1 IIIKNQLS
9 PYQYQVK
16 IETLEVL
23 INQLI
28 NSETIDFVGE
38 PLEGLQLMGLLET
51 RLLNFENIILLSAN
65 EGKLP
70 LGNSQN
76 TYLPFDVRKQFN
88 LHTFLENDGIY
99 AYHFYRF
106 LQNAK
111 NIYLLYNALGS
122 GVNTGEKTRF
132 ITQIEMESQHK
143 IEHIIIENT
152 SEPIN
157 QEPITIEK
165 TPAVLEKLEEW
176 KQKVSP
182 SHLVTYLYNPIDFY
196 LDKIL
201 NTRETTEIEEELS
214 QRNYGTLVHN
224 ALEYLYGKIISKIL
238 KVNDLEN
245 LLQQVDESI
254 DKAIERLKHQ
264 PEFYE
269 KGMNFVHKQIAKR
282 VVESVLNYD
291 LELVKNGN
299 ALEIVALER
308 KIENIPFKIDEN
320 NGVIFYGFIDRI
332 DILNGTLRIIDYK
345 TAKPKNL
352 KIKVKEDKIE
362 NLFFDD
368 KHKQAMQLCIYQ
380 YCISQ
385 IDEFKNR
392 ELETGIWSFA
402 EVNNGVQKVEFTEGN
417 FEDSLVSVKN
427 LILEILN
434 PEIPFTEKVHESW
447 N

>member
-1 IIIKNQLS
+1 
-9 PYQYQVK
+9 
-16 IETLEVL
+16 
-23 INQLI
+23 
-28 NSETIDFVGE
+28 
-38 PLEGLQLMGLLET
+38 M
-51 RLLNFENIILLSAN
+51 
-65 EGKLP
+65 
-70 LGNSQN
+70 
-76 TYLPFDVRKQFN
+76 
-88 LHTFLENDGIY
+88 
-99 AYHFYRF
+99 
-106 LQNAK
+106 
-111 NIYLLYNALGS
+111 
-122 GVNTGEKTRF
+122 
-132 ITQIEMESQHK
+132 
-143 IEHIIIENT
+143 
-152 SEPIN
+152 
-157 QEPITIEK
+157 
-165 TPAVLEKLEEW
+165 
-176 KQKVSP
+176 
-182 SHLVTYLYNPIDFY
+182 
-196 LDKIL
+196 DKIL

-224 ALEYLYGKIISKIL
+224 ALEYLYGKIIGKIL

-291 LELVKNGN
+291 LELVKKEN

-320 NGVIFYGFIDRI
+320 NQVIFYGFIDRI

-352 KIKVKEDKIE
+352 KIKIEEAKIETLFFEDKY
-362 NLFFDD
+362 
-368 KHKQAMQLCIYQ
+368 KQAMQLCMYQ

-402 EVNNGVQKVEFTEGN
+402 EVNNGVQKVEFTEGH

-434 PEIPFTEKVHESW
+434 PDIPFTEKVHESW

>member
-1 IIIKNQLS
+1 
-9 PYQYQVK
+9 
-16 IETLEVL
+16 
-23 INQLI
+23 
-28 NSETIDFVGE
+28 
-38 PLEGLQLMGLLET
+38 M
-51 RLLNFENIILLSAN
+51 
-65 EGKLP
+65 
-70 LGNSQN
+70 
-76 TYLPFDVRKQFN
+76 
-88 LHTFLENDGIY
+88 HTFLENDGIY

-106 LQNAK
+106 LQNSK

-132 ITQIEMESQHK
+132 ITQIEMESQHE

-165 TPAVLEKLEEW
+165 TTAVLEKLEEW

-224 ALEYLYGKIISKIL
+224 ALEYLYGKIIGKIL

-320 NGVIFYGFIDRI
+320 NQVIFYGYIDRI

-352 KIKVKEDKIE
+352 KIKIKEDKIE

-368 KHKQAMQLCIYQ
+368 KYKQAMQLCMYQ

-434 PEIPFTEKVHESW
+434 PEVPFTEKVHESW

>member
-1 IIIKNQLS
+1 
-9 PYQYQVK
+9 
-16 IETLEVL
+16 
-23 INQLI
+23 
-28 NSETIDFVGE
+28 
-38 PLEGLQLMGLLET
+38 M
-51 RLLNFENIILLSAN
+51 
-65 EGKLP
+65 
-70 LGNSQN
+70 
-76 TYLPFDVRKQFN
+76 
-88 LHTFLENDGIY
+88 
-99 AYHFYRF
+99 
-106 LQNAK
+106 
-111 NIYLLYNALGS
+111 LYNALGS

-165 TPAVLEKLEEW
+165 TPSVLEKLEEW
-176 KQKVSP
+176 KHKVSP

-224 ALEYLYGKIISKIL
+224 ALEYLYGKIIGKIL
-238 KVNDLEN
+238 NSNDLEN

-299 ALEIVALER
+299 SLEIVALER

-352 KIKVKEDKIE
+352 KIKIKEDKIE

-368 KHKQAMQLCIYQ
+368 KYKQAMQLCIYQ

-402 EVNNGVQKVEFTEGN
+402 EVNNGVQKVEFTEGH